1 MAVVALAWLTCGAF
15 AAWAQTPRSLRFE
28 VTVSPG
34 LESDFSTGRL
44 IVVAAPVAS
53 GHTREPRHRIGSVGV
68 EATPIAAVD
77 VDLLVGGQTIVVDET
92 ATAFPI
98 SLSDLTPADYD
109 VQAVLDV
116 SRDVRGVGAPGNWY
130 SRSRRIS
137 IESDR
142 DLVVE
147 LELTEF
153 VPPEPM
159 PSDTEY
165 VRYVRL
171 TSEHLSA
178 FHGRPIVL
186 RAAVILPR
194 DFEQDRSRRYP
205 VWLSV
210 GGYGRRDT
218 AASRLMGRGSPFRRA
233 WLGDTAPRML
243 RVLLDGAGPYGDP
256 YQVNSANNGPWG
268 DALVEELLPHIEE
281 RFRGRGDPEAR
292 VIDGTS
298 TGGWT
303 ALALHVLFPDSF
315 NGAWSF
321 CPDPV
326 DFRAFQLLNIYDD
339 DDAYVQNG
347 VERPSR
353 RGPDGEVRFT
363 MRHEVRMEN
372 VLGLG
377 DSWTE
382 SGRQWGA
389 WNAVYGPRDND
400 GRPLPLWDPVT
411 GLIDR
416 DVTSHWE
423 RYDLRLV
430 LARNWATLA
439 PKLDGKLNIWIG
451 EMDDYYLNNAVHLLD
466 DFLRERDPSFDVRI
480 EYGSGEGHCWIP
492 HTPEQLLREVGEQV
506 GAAP

>member
-1 MAVVALAWLTCGAF
+1 M
-15 AAWAQTPRSLRFE
+15 
-28 VTVSPG
+28 SPG
-34 LESDFSTGRL
+34 VESDSLTGRL
-44 IVVAAPVAS
+44 IVVAAPVA
-53 GHTREPRHRIGSVGV
+53 GGDTREPRHRIGSVGIA
-68 EATPIAAVD
+68 ATPIAAID
-77 VDLLVGGQTIVVDET
+77 VDRLVGGQTIVVDET

-98 SLSDLTPADYD
+98 PFSDLPPADYD
-109 VQAVLDV
+109 VQAVLDL
-116 SRDVRGVGAPGNWY
+116 SRDIRMVGAPGNWY
-130 SRSRRIS
+130 SRARRVS
-137 IESDR
+137 VESDR
-142 DLVVE
+142 DLVVR
-147 LELTEF
+147 LALTEI
-153 VPPEPM
+153 VPPEPV
-159 PSDTEY
+159 PSDTDY

-171 TSEHLSA
+171 RSERLSA

-194 DFEQDRSRRYP
+194 GFEQDSSRRYP

-218 AASRLMGRGSPFRRA
+218 AAGVLMNRGSPFRRA
-233 WLGDTAPRML
+233 WLGDNAPRVL

-281 RFRGRGDPEAR
+281 RYRGKADAEAR
-292 VIDGTS
+292 VVEGVS
-298 TGGWT
+298 TGGWS

-326 DFRAFQLLNIYDD
+326 DFRALQLVDIYDD
-339 DDAYVQNG
+339 DDAYVEDG
-347 VERPSR
+347 LERPSR
-353 RGPDGEVRFT
+353 RGPDGVVRFT
-363 MRHEVRMEN
+363 MRDEVRMEN

-382 SGRQWGA
+382 SGHQWGA
-389 WNAVYGPRDND
+389 WNAAFGPRGRD
-400 GRPLPLWDPVT
+400 GRPLPLWDPET

-416 DVTSHWE
+416 GVTSHWE

-439 PKLDGKLNIWIG
+439 PKLDGKLRIWIG

-466 DFLRERDPSFDVRI
+466 DFLRERDPSFDARI
-480 EYGSGEGHCWIP
+480 EYGPGEGHCWIP
-492 HTPEQLLREVGEQV
+492 HTPEALLQEIGARV